1 MKNIDIDNIKV
12 SKNLDDVI
20 DKAINEGYYKKKN
33 KKYQKNIVVA
43 AIAII
48 ITIGVVKSDFVSA
61 TISKLKNTIESF
73 SINENPF
80 TIPEEYKTIIG
91 KTIEDKNIKIT
102 LNEFYID
109 KNLIL
114 FTTNL
119 DSRNRIGY
127 AQSMNTEI
135 YIDGKLLDYTSS
147 ADTLIHN
154 DDGTVDILTSIYYEN
169 LNISKNS
176 NIIIKFNDILVNTLF
191 EFEWNVKGNW
201 QYNFN
206 INNDDFSNKIITK
219 KINQC
224 ISINDSSTLVN
235 EITISPNIVILNTEY
250 IDSINFIIKDDKGNE
265 YLNSSGFGFDGKTM
279 NYIFKINT
287 TNIDS
292 ITLIPKSDVLDYDK
306 SIKIDIK

>member
-73 SINENPF
+73 SINENPYI
-80 TIPEEYKTIIG
+80 IPEEYKTIIG

-119 DSRNRIGY
+119 DSSNRIGY

-154 DDGTVDILTSIYYEN
+154 DDGTVDILTTIYYEN

-224 ISINDSSTLVN
+224 ISINDTSTLVN

-287 TNIDS
+287 TDIHN
-292 ITLIPKSDVLDYDK
+292 ITLIPKSNMLDYDK